1 MDKELI
7 KMIIAQQVV
16 ILKRL
21 EILECESSGKSRFA
35 SIQTY
40 VDELRKEAEKIVDQ
54 IRVWYSY
61 SSIPYFMGVINLLR

>member
-16 ILKRL
+16 SLKRL
-21 EILECESSGKSRFA
+21 EILECESSGKSRFD

-54 IRVWYSY
+54 IRV
-61 SSIPYFMGVINLLR
+61 

>member
-21 EILECESSGKSRFA
+21 EILECESSGRSRFA

-54 IRVWYSY
+54 IRV
-61 SSIPYFMGVINLLR
+61 